1 VRFGE
6 FLRTTVLA
14 SAGGASALII
24 ATLAGV
30 NADGDPGIVWVS
42 LGWWLAAVVIG
53 MWLGRDSAAS
63 ESIRSLLGA
72 ARTQASLPDLQPA
85 RTFLNRLWPLML
97 CTVVAAA
104 LSVLAPQ
111 VPAVAAG
118 FMLIWAF
125 AWRRQGG
132 AVKAIED
139 RDGARFY
146 VDRTRAWQPIRL
158 VRTPGFRATLVE
170 VEGLRSNPG
179 PPPAAGGR

>member
-1 VRFGE
+1 MRFGD

-14 SAGGASALII
+14 SAGGASVLIV

-30 NADGDPGIVWVS
+30 NADGDPGVVWIS

-53 MWLGRDSAAS
+53 MWLGRGSAAS
-63 ESIRSLLGA
+63 ESIRSLLAGA
-72 ARTQASLPDLQPA
+72 RSQSSLPDLQPG

-97 CTVVAAA
+97 CTAVAAA
-104 LSVLAPQ
+104 MSILVPQ
-111 VPAVAAG
+111 VPAVVAG
-118 FMLIWAF
+118 FMIIWAF

-146 VDRTRAWQPIRL
+146 IDRTRPWQPIRL
-158 VRTPGFRATLVE
+158 VRTPGFRSTAVE
-170 VEGLRSNPG
+170 VEGLRSP
-179 PPPAAGGR
+179 